1 MNMKNLQ
8 TLIKEAN
15 SLYNKEA
22 SIEKWLETFQPIEL
36 AKLWH
41 ETCQITKVNP
51 DGAFYDD
58 EVYNALNSIGYFN

>member
-1 MNMKNLQ
+1 MKNL
-8 TLIKEAN
+8 TELIKQAN
-15 SLYNKEA
+15 SLYNKDA
-22 SIEKWLETFQPIEL
+22 SIKEWLDVFQPIEL

-41 ETCQITKVNP
+41 ETCVMTEVNP